1 MGKELKST
9 IFKATALLLTSALV
23 FSAAPSSAA
32 PFSAKP
38 DDKTPAASASKTNKD
53 NKAAKDNKDPAPQSA
68 SAQSNSAPSI
78 SDNAKPD
85 NAKPDNAGANSQA
98 SGAKEEKAEARN
110 EVKNERAVA
119 SQATPKLTGRQKAA
133 AAQARRDAKLPTAN
147 YIIVFKADADLD
159 EEVRGI
165 GNIKAAVGKRFE
177 NAFKGV
183 TVRLNEKQL
192 AGLSNNP
199 NIEIIE
205 KDTSVSLVE
214 PLAVSTQANA
224 PWGLDR
230 IDQLTGRDSSY
241 NYSVSGVGVFAYVID
256 TGILSSHSNFGGRV
270 AAGFS
275 AISGGTEDCNGH
287 GTHVAGSI
295 GSTSYGVA
303 KSVQLVPVRVLD
315 CNGSGTISGVIAG
328 VDWVASQTSVG
339 LKVANMSLGGGASSA
354 LDSAVNG
361 LISKGVTVVVAAG
374 NNGANACNYSP
385 ARVPAAITV
394 AASTSSDSLA
404 TYSNTGS
411 CVDIIAPGSGIVS
424 TWHTSSTA
432 VNTISGTSMAA
443 PHVAG
448 AVALFYQQFGQRSP
462 ADMAQ
467 LVRTKS
473 VKSVVSGVGSTTVNL
488 LLHTDPE
495 NKIPLTSTDEVV
507 TSPTSP
513 TKGTK
518 KTRRTAKP

>member
-1 MGKELKST
+1 MRKNLST
-9 IFKATALLLTSALV
+9 SNLFKATALLLAGALV
-23 FSAAPSSAA
+23 FSALPASAGTL
-32 PFSAKP
+32 SAKP
-38 DDKTPAASASKTNKD
+38 EDKTPAAGAAKAKKTDDTASVSTGSKTEVGK
-53 NKAAKDNKDPAPQSA
+53 PQGG
-68 SAQSNSAPSI
+68 
-78 SDNAKPD
+78 KPD
-85 NAKPDNAGANSQA
+85 TGKPETSVAAT
-98 SGAKEEKAEARN
+98 K
-110 EVKNERAVA
+110 EVKAVKTSNA
-119 SQATPKLTGRQKAA
+119 RTTAKLTGKERAA
-133 AAQARRDAKLPTAN
+133 AAKARRDAKLKTAN
-147 YIIVFKADADLD
+147 YIIVFKQEANLD
-159 EEVRGI
+159 DEIRGI
-165 GNIKAAVGKRFE
+165 GSLKASVGKRFE

-205 KDTSVSLVE
+205 KDSAAALIE
-214 PLAVSTQANA
+214 PIPVTTQANA

-230 IDQLTGRDSSY
+230 IDQLSGRDTNY
-241 NYSVSGVGVFAYVID
+241 NYTVSGSGVTAYVID
-256 TGILSSHSNFGGRV
+256 TGILSGHSNLGGRV

-275 AISGGTEDCNGH
+275 AIDSSTEDCNGH
-287 GTHVAGSI
+287 GTHVAGTI
-295 GSTSYGVA
+295 GSSSYGVA
-303 KSVQLVPVRVLD
+303 KAVQLVPVRVLD

-339 LKVANMSLGGGASSA
+339 IKVANMSLGGGASSA

-394 AASTSSDSLA
+394 AASTSSDALA
-404 TYSNTGS
+404 SYSNRGS
-411 CVDIIAPGSGIVS
+411 CVDVIAPGSSIVS

-448 AVALFYQQFGQRSP
+448 TVALFYQQFGNRTP
-462 ADMAQ
+462 ADMAT
-467 LVRTKS
+467 LIRNKS
-473 VKSVVSGVGSTTVNL
+473 VKGAVTGLPTDTLNL

-495 NKIPLTSTDEVV
+495 NKIPLSGTGEVV

-518 KTRRTAKP
+518 KPRRGSLS

>member
-1 MGKELKST
+1 MSKLLKPPV
-9 IFKATALLLTSALV
+9 FRATALLLAGALV
-23 FSAAPSSAA
+23 FASVPANAAALT
-32 PFSAKP
+32 AKP
-38 DDKTPAASASKTNKD
+38 SDKTPAASSSNGNKGTKGPSD
-53 NKAAKDNKDPAPQSA
+53 S
-68 SAQSNSAPSI
+68 SSAPSVSGSSKPETSK
-78 SDNAKPD
+78 SDSAKPD
-85 NAKPDNAGANSQA
+85 SAGSSSQSA
-98 SGAKEEKAEARN
+98 ATKEEKAVA
-110 EVKNERAVA
+110 KNEAKTEKAAA
-119 SQATPKLTGRQKAA
+119 SQSAPKLTAKERAA
-133 AAQARRDAKLPTAN
+133 VAQARRDAKLPTSN

-159 EEVRGI
+159 AEVRGI
-165 GNIKAAVGKRFE
+165 GNLKAAVGKRFE

-199 NIEIIE
+199 NILIIE
-205 KDTSVSLVE
+205 KDSPVALVE

-230 IDQLTGRDSSY
+230 IDQLTGRDSTY
-241 NYSVSGVGVFAYVID
+241 KFATSGVGVSAYVID
-256 TGILSSHSNFGGRV
+256 TGILSSHANFGGRV

-275 AISGGTEDCNGH
+275 SIAGGTEDCNGH
-287 GTHVAGSI
+287 GTHVAGTI
-295 GSTSYGVA
+295 GSTDYGVA
-303 KSVQLVPVRVLD
+303 KSVQLIPVRVLD

-328 VDWVASQTSVG
+328 VDWVASQAATAG
-339 LKVANMSLGGGASSA
+339 LRVANMSLGGGASSA

-404 TYSNTGS
+404 SYSNTGS
-411 CVDIIAPGSGIVS
+411 CVDIIAPGSAVIS

-432 VNTISGTSMAA
+432 ANTISGTSMAA

-448 AVALFYQQFGQRSP
+448 AVALFYQQFGLRSP
-462 ADMAQ
+462 ADMST
-467 LVRTKS
+467 LVKTKAT
-473 VKSVVSGVGSTTVNL
+473 KSVVSGVGSGTVNL

-495 NKIPLTSTDEVV
+495 NKIPLSTDVV
-507 TSPTSP
+507 TEPTPTAP

-518 KTRRTAKP
+518 GTKKPRRASQN

>member
-1 MGKELKST
+1 
-9 IFKATALLLTSALV
+9 V
-23 FSAAPSSAA
+23 
-32 PFSAKP
+32 SAKP
-38 DDKTPAASASKTNKD
+38 DDKGPAASSSKGNKD
-53 NKAAKDNKDPAPQSA
+53 TKDSSA
-68 SAQSNSAPSI
+68 SSAPAASV
-78 SDNAKPD
+78 SVGSKPETS
-85 NAKPDNAGANSQA
+85 KPETPKPESAGSSSQA
-98 SGAKEEKAEARN
+98 SATKEEKAEAKTAAKS
-110 EVKNERAVA
+110 EKTTA
-119 SQATPKLTGRQKAA
+119 SKAKPKLTGAERAA
-133 AAQARRDAKLPTAN
+133 AAQARKDAKLPTSN

-159 EEVRGI
+159 AEVRGI
-165 GNIKAAVGKRFE
+165 GNLKATVGKRFE

-199 NIEIIE
+199 NIAIIE
-205 KDTSVSLVE
+205 KDSSVALVE

-230 IDQLTGRDSSY
+230 IDQLTGRDSTY
-241 NYSVSGVGVFAYVID
+241 KFSVSGAGVSAYVID
-256 TGILSSHSNFGGRV
+256 TGILSTHANFGGRV
-270 AAGFS
+270 ASGFS
-275 AISGGTEDCNGH
+275 SIAGGTEDCNGH
-287 GTHVAGSI
+287 GTHVAGTI
-295 GSTSYGVA
+295 GSADYGVA
-303 KSVQLVPVRVLD
+303 KSVRLVPVRVLD

-339 LKVANMSLGGGASSA
+339 VKVANMSLGGGASSA

-404 TYSNTGS
+404 SYSNTGS
-411 CVDIIAPGSGIVS
+411 CVDIIAPGSAIVS
-424 TWHTSSTA
+424 TWHTGSSA

-448 AVALFYQQFGQRSP
+448 AVALFYQQFGFRSP
-462 ADMAQ
+462 AEMST
-467 LVRTKS
+467 LVKTKAT
-473 VKSVVSGVGSTTVNL
+473 KSVVSGVSSGTANL

-495 NKIPLTSTDEVV
+495 NKIPLAATEEVV

-513 TKGTK
+513 TKGSK
-518 KTRRTAKP
+518 KPRRTSKP

>member
-1 MGKELKST
+1 MSKFLKT
-9 IFKATALLLTSALV
+9 PFFRAATLLLAGAFVFAAVPANAAALTAKP
-23 FSAAPSSAA
+23 SDKTPTASSSKANKDSKEASPSSASDG
-32 PFSAKP
+32 PVSGSSKPETSKP
-38 DDKTPAASASKTNKD
+38 DSAGSGSQASATKEEKTAARNDAKTEKAAASAS
-53 NKAAKDNKDPAPQSA
+53 
-68 SAQSNSAPSI
+68 
-78 SDNAKPD
+78 
-85 NAKPDNAGANSQA
+85 
-98 SGAKEEKAEARN
+98 
-110 EVKNERAVA
+110 
-119 SQATPKLTGRQKAA
+119 TPKLTAKQRAA
-133 AAQARRDAKLPTAN
+133 AAQARKDAKLPTSN

-165 GNIKAAVGKRFE
+165 GNLKATVGKRFE

-199 NIEIIE
+199 NIAIIE
-205 KDTSVSLVE
+205 KDSSVALVE
-214 PLAVSTQANA
+214 PFAVSSQANA

-230 IDQLTGRDSSY
+230 IDQLAGRDSTYKFATSGAG
-241 NYSVSGVGVFAYVID
+241 VSAYVID
-256 TGILSSHSNFGGRV
+256 TGILSTHTNFGGRV
-270 AAGFS
+270 VAGFS
-275 AISGGTEDCNGH
+275 SIAGGTEDCNGH
-287 GTHVAGSI
+287 GTHVAGTI
-295 GSTSYGVA
+295 GSADYGVA
-303 KSVQLVPVRVLD
+303 KSIQLVPVRVLD

-328 VDWVASQTSVG
+328 VDWVASQAATAG
-339 LKVANMSLGGGASSA
+339 LRVANMSLGGGASSA

-374 NNGANACNYSP
+374 NNSANACNYSP

-404 TYSNTGS
+404 SYSNTGS
-411 CVDIIAPGSGIVS
+411 CVDIIAPGSAIVS

-448 AVALFYQQFGQRSP
+448 AVALFYQQFGLRSP
-462 ADMAQ
+462 ADMST
-467 LVRTKS
+467 LVKTKS
-473 VKSVVSGVGSTTVNL
+473 TKSVVSGVGSGTVNL

-495 NKIPLTSTDEVV
+495 NKIPLSTGVV
-507 TSPTSP
+507 TEPTPTKP

-518 KTRRTAKP
+518 KPRPASQN